1 MKPSIKI
8 PVYNGSLEC
17 EFRKYSIFDGKF
29 KEFRAEGGVVKTDRE
44 KAEMAQKH
52 RFKKNR
58 EFKERITAT
67 EENDEGDIRSFKFHS
82 LEKKFDKDGDK
93 PRFAR
98 RGKDNDGDDRREG
111 KRFERKGDGKS
122 FGKGD
127 RKYGDKDDRKF
138 GGKGDRKFGGKF
150 DKGDRRG
157 SRDDKRFDRKGGSK
171 FGKKN
176 FSKDFNYDE

>member
-1 MKPSIKI
+1 
-8 PVYNGSLEC
+8 
-17 EFRKYSIFDGKF
+17 
-29 KEFRAEGGVVKTDRE
+29 
-44 KAEMAQKH
+44 MAQKH

-98 RGKDNDGDDRREG
+98 RGRDSDGDDRREG

>member
-1 MKPSIKI
+1 
-8 PVYNGSLEC
+8 
-17 EFRKYSIFDGKF
+17 
-29 KEFRAEGGVVKTDRE
+29 
-44 KAEMAQKH
+44 MAQKH

-98 RGKDNDGDDRREG
+98 RGRDNDG
-111 KRFERKGDGKS
+111 
-122 FGKGD
+122 
-127 RKYGDKDDRKF
+127 DDRKF
-138 GGKGDRKFGGKF
+138 GGKFEKGDRKGV
-150 DKGDRRG
+150 
-157 SRDDKRFDRKGGSK
+157 SK

>member
-1 MKPSIKI
+1 M
-8 PVYNGSLEC
+8 SLC
-17 EFRKYSIFDGKF
+17 HSSCLQDSRHQHP
-29 KEFRAEGGVVKTDRE
+29 GV
-44 KAEMAQKH
+44 Q
-52 RFKKNR
+52 
-58 EFKERITAT
+58 
-67 EENDEGDIRSFKFHS
+67 
-82 LEKKFDKDGDK
+82 
-93 PRFAR
+93 AR
-98 RGKDNDGDDRREG
+98 
-111 KRFERKGDGKS
+111 GKS

>member
-1 MKPSIKI
+1 M
-8 PVYNGSLEC
+8 EC

-29 KEFRAEGGVVKTDRE
+29 KEFRAEGGVVKTDHE

-98 RGKDNDGDDRREG
+98 RGRDNDGDDR
-111 KRFERKGDGKS
+111 
-122 FGKGD
+122 
-127 RKYGDKDDRKF
+127 KF
-138 GGKGDRKFGGKF
+138 GGKFEKGDRKFGGKF
-150 DKGDRRG
+150 EKGDRRG
-157 SRDDKRFDRKGGSK
+157 LRDDKRFDRKGGSK